1 MDNSDV
7 LNNTEVNV
15 PQSDPVPHDVDPD
28 ETPIVIEQDTGTM
41 YKNAKG
47 PTITQPIGEN
57 NHAETLANNALS
69 NAEAQKTYDYTSQ
82 GKKNFD
88 ESVTTT
94 TVQSTGANMT
104 ATWDSEM
111 KMDKAYAAQEGEDYS
126 WNKLATEMANL
137 DYQQEAGQA
146 RYESMQSKQELDKA
160 ATTAFNNYFAA
171 EYSARQTQDKMG
183 WTGGQQQASD
193 LQVAFLQAESAGN
206 MYTQDEMQRY
216 GVETKLGIA
225 RMYADANQRALALQ
239 YYQDAVDQSIKE
251 AEQTGW
257 YIPAEAS
264 EMFKQQEVA
273 NKILADPN
281 SSPEARARAE
291 QVNRNCQAYYDN
303 KGFQRGY
310 AYDSN
315 GKVVTEYYGIK
326 CLQMLTYEE
335 TVRNNKVNEELQR
348 QANDIAQQGVNAA
361 WAGVRAQEIGNAL
374 TKSLQNQIASTT
386 IAADLQSGTAKKVT
400 SKSSTNYYIDKNGNA
415 QDIASSSPMVKDNGN
430 YYVWVPNAD
439 ATGGGNYHMVYNSD
453 ENYATSHANKAGTN
467 NNYRP
472 R

>member
-28 ETPIVIEQDTGTM
+28 ETPTVIEQDTGTV
-41 YKNAKG
+41 YKNAVAPKAA
-47 PTITQPIGEN
+47 QPVVGEN

-82 GKKNFD
+82 GKKNYD

-111 KMDKAYAAQEGEDYS
+111 KMDQAYAAQEGEDYS

-146 RYESMQSKQELDKA
+146 RYESMQAKQEMDKA
-160 ATTAFNNYFAA
+160 ATEAFNKYFAS
-171 EYSARQTQDKMG
+171 EYSARQTQEKMG

-193 LQVAFLQAESAGN
+193 LQVEFLQAETAAN

-239 YYQDAVDQSIKE
+239 YYQDAVDQAIKE

-257 YIPAEAS
+257 YIPAEAG
-264 EMFKQQEVA
+264 EMFKQDEVA
-273 NKILADPN
+273 RKILADPTSTN
-281 SSPEARARAE
+281 EQKARAN
-291 QVNRNCQAYYDN
+291 QVLANTQRYYDN

-315 GKVVTEYYGIK
+315 GNVVTEYYGIK

-361 WAGVRAQEIGNAL
+361 WAGVEAQYYNASV
-374 TKSLQNQIASTT
+374 TRELQNAISSRQISD
-386 IAADLQSGTAKKVT
+386 DLQKGTAKTVT
-400 SKSSTNYYIDKNGNA
+400 SKHGSNYYVDRNGNA
-415 QDIASSSPMVKDNGN
+415 QSINPGAPMVKDNGN
-430 YYVWVPNAD
+430 YYYKVSTPTGTSEYRQVWNDDEAH
-439 ATGGGNYHMVYNSD
+439 ATAYG
-453 ENYATSHANKAGTN
+453 
-467 NNYRP
+467 NYRP